1 MSEQLVLDNSRK
13 FYDWVLI
20 KQYDDFFKNDTTY
33 QHLINL
39 ASSLFHFHEWL
50 FNDFQSV
57 LHTELGA
64 NQRLSNPGQF
74 WGAVE
79 ATNQKFGFIRD
90 IANASKHVR
99 LTRNPS
105 TTMSHM
111 ANTSIHVATWDSA
124 QWDNAKWDAPS
135 ATSKDGANDVLFDT
149 CADELFQY
157 WTNLVD
163 KLSPKVP

>member
-13 FYDWVLI
+13 FYDWVLR
-20 KQYDDFFKNDTTY
+20 KQYDDFFNNDTTY

-39 ASSLFHFHEWL
+39 DYSLFHFHEWL
-50 FNDFQSV
+50 FNEFESI
-57 LHTELGA
+57 LHIELET
-64 NQRLSNPGQF
+64 NQTFSSPGQF

-79 ATNQKFGFIRD
+79 STNQKFGFIRD

-99 LTRNPS
+99 LTRSPS

-111 ANTSIHVATWDSA
+111 ANTNIQVATWNSA
-124 QWDNAKWDAPS
+124 QWDNTKWDTPS
-135 ATSKDGANDVLFDT
+135 ATSKDGSDDVLFDT

-157 WTNLVD
+157 WTTLID